1 MSESVNE
8 TSPEE
13 IMERLMGAVMSGWA
27 QRLLSSD
34 LSTWDFADLTITSL
48 EDYLTDLNL
57 YGETS
62 VDLLA
67 SLAYEASGD
76 LWMDENEFKRL
87 WSKLTPEQKKAFLKN
102 LIHEIATY
110 GLEEFLGTVGG
121 DLSLKDVEAYLNGK
135 KSFRDLMDK
144 LAKKL
149 HVDEE
154 ESYYSEGEGFWSGA
168 FLADYLTDE
177 EVKELVKKYVLPQ
190 LEKHK

>member
-13 IMERLMGAVMSGWA
+13 IMDRLMEAVTSGWT

-34 LSTWDFADLTITSL
+34 QTTWDFADLTITSL

-67 SLAYEASGD
+67 SFADEASGD

-87 WSKLTPEQKKAFLKN
+87 WSKLTLEQKKAFLKN

-110 GLEEFLGTVGG
+110 GLEDFLDTVGG
-121 DLSLKDVEAYLNGK
+121 DLSLKDVKAYLNGK
-135 KSFRDLMDK
+135 TSFRDLMNK

-154 ESYYSEGEGFWSGA
+154 EEPYSEGEGFWSGA

-177 EVKELVKKYVLPQ
+177 EVKELVKKRVLPQ